1 MAKFSRNQLKSL
13 VKECLV
19 EILEEGIGTPGAQLQ
34 ESRSR
39 RSASNQPSTH
49 TRRRG
54 LDNITYGSKK
64 KVENQDFDKNVKS
77 SVTSLTADPVLQAIF
92 SDTARTTLQEQ
103 INDSGPSM
111 GAEAQISMQGD
122 SASREMIQS
131 DPMNIFGDASQ
142 NWAALAFSDPASK
155 N

>member
-19 EILEEGIGTPGAQLQ
+19 EILEEGIGTPGSQLQ

-39 RSASNQPSTH
+39 SSTSKVSPAVS
-49 TRRRG
+49 RRKAA
-54 LDNITYGSKK
+54 DNITYGSKK
-64 KVENQDFDKNVKS
+64 KIENQDFDKNIKS
-77 SVTSLTADPVLQAIF
+77 SVTSLTTDPVLQAIF

-103 INDSGPSM
+103 IGDNGSSP

-131 DPMNIFGDASQ
+131 DPMNVFGDASQ

>member
-39 RSASNQPSTH
+39 RSASKQPATH

-64 KVENQDFDKNVKS
+64 KVENPDFKNNVKQ
-77 SVTSLTADPVLQAIF
+77 SVRSLTPDPVLQAIF
-92 SDTARTTLQEQ
+92 SDTAKTTLQEQ
-103 INDSGPSM
+103 INDNGSNST
-111 GAEAQISMQGD
+111 AEAQIAMQGD

-131 DPMNIFGDASQ
+131 DPMSMFGESSQ
-142 NWAALAFSDPASK
+142 NWAALAFSDPSTK